1 MRTITDALEFRLIT
15 QLDGFASKD
24 VLGSSVRPIKLG
36 AGPSTPVDERSY
48 GGTNSRTTSTQRLID
63 YICITSDETKFP
75 AVARVYFWTRTF
87 LYPGR
92 E

>member
-48 GGTNSRTTSTQRLID
+48 GGTNSRTTST
-63 YICITSDETKFP
+63 
-75 AVARVYFWTRTF
+75 
-87 LYPGR
+87 
-92 E
+92 